1 MIQDIAPEVFRNQF
15 VPGDHHPDPH
25 DVVFIFDGR
34 TVLCRVL
41 EDGEIVFPRVADF
54 AGGLPETPVYLFAIE
69 DPAAEGGHLEF
80 YLLREKDSAR
90 ALGDG
95 WQFGNIRL
103 MRTIHPKDLCFAGMT
118 GFQLYCWY
126 RDNTFCGRCGGKTVY
141 SDTER
146 AIKCPACGNT
156 IYPKVQ
162 PAVIIGLTDG
172 DRILMSRYAGREH
185 KGNALLAGFC
195 EIGETAEETVA
206 REVMEEVGLTV
217 TNIRYYKSQPWG
229 IESDL
234 LLGYYCDVTGAREI
248 RLDENELAAAR
259 WVQRDDIGQE
269 DSGVSLT
276 AEMIMR
282 FKEHPEEFAS

>member
-1 MIQDIAPEVFRNQF
+1 MIQDIAPEMLRNQF

-217 TNIRYYKSQPWG
+217 TNIRYYKSQPWSFSSTILMG
-229 IESDL
+229 FWAKADSKQPIITDH
-234 LLGYYCDVTGAREI
+234 
-248 RLDENELAAAR
+248 NELKSAA
-259 WVQRDDIGQE
+259 WYDRDVDVSNL
-269 DSGVSLT
+269 DYASLT
-276 AEMIMR
+276 AEMIR
-282 FKEHPEEFAS
+282 LYKKGND

>member
-69 DPAAEGGHLEF
+69 DSAAEEGHLEF

-172 DRILMSRYAGREH
+172 DRILMSRYAGREQASRSQIFVITRASP
-185 KGNALLAGFC
+185 GGSSRTCSSAT
-195 EIGETAEETVA
+195 TATSRA
-206 REVMEEVGLTV
+206 RVRSASTK
-217 TNIRYYKSQPWG
+217 TNSPPPSGCSGTTSGRR
-229 IESDL
+229 
-234 LLGYYCDVTGAREI
+234 T
-248 RLDENELAAAR
+248 AAFPSR
-259 WVQRDDIGQE
+259 R
-269 DSGVSLT
+269 
-276 AEMIMR
+276 R
-282 FKEHPEEFAS
+282 